1 VFKMK
6 NYVQDGNVLTEIA
19 PSGGV
24 ISGTAYKIGS
34 VVAVSLEIAAEGLP
48 FESVRCGVFSLAVTP
63 ADTPAVNSKAYFKS
77 DNTITTTA
85 SGNTLVGVFRSAKD
99 AANFADVL
107 FTGQIA

>member
-1 VFKMK
+1 MK

-34 VVAVSLEIAAEGLP
+34 VVAVSLETALEGAA
-48 FESVRCGVFSLAVTP
+48 FESVRCGVFSLAVTA
-63 ADTPAVNSKAYFKS
+63 ADTPAVNAKAYFKS
-77 DNTITTTA
+77 DNTITTVATA
-85 SGNTLVGVFRSAKD
+85 NTLVGVFRSAKD
-99 AANFADVL
+99 SDGNAEVL